1 MEKTSRK
8 RPTIRDV
15 ARVAKVSTATVSR
28 ALQSPELVTE
38 NTRKAVFDAVT
49 QTGYSVNTAA
59 QMLRR
64 NRSGTVL
71 VILPDISNPFFS
83 EILSGIEKIAT
94 HEKLTILIGNTNNE
108 PERFT
113 NILENLRNGRAD
125 GALLLNGVA
134 PPADMLPEHTP
145 MVTISERIAGYT
157 LPHVGTDNE
166 AAAYDSTQHL
176 ISLGHSSIAHVTG
189 PEGNQLTN
197 DRRAGYERAMRDARL
212 SGNMCE
218 IQGGFEFQDGKEA
231 ATALMRQPT
240 KPTAVFCANDES
252 AMGVIRGLEG
262 AGYNVP
268 RDYSVIGFDNVSFSH
283 IFSPELTTVH
293 QARYA
298 IGVKAMEVLLAL
310 MGGQVTKSTIFLPH
324 KIIERS
330 TTLPNP

>member
-1 MEKTSRK
+1 M
-8 RPTIRDV
+8 
-15 ARVAKVSTATVSR
+15 STATVSR

-49 QTGYSVNTAA
+49 ETGYSVNTAA

-64 NRSGTVL
+64 NRSGTIL

-83 EILSGIEKIAT
+83 EILSGIENVAT
-94 HEKLTILIGNTNNE
+94 HEKLTILIGNTNSE
-108 PERFT
+108 PERFL

-134 PPADMLPEHTP
+134 PPVGMLPEHTP
-145 MVTISERIAGYT
+145 MVTISESIAGSP

-166 AAAYDSTQHL
+166 AAAYESTRYL
-176 ISLGHSSIAHVTG
+176 ISLGHKSIAHVTG
-189 PEGNQLTN
+189 PDGNQLTT
-197 DRRAGYERAMRDARL
+197 DRRSGYAKAMREAGL
-212 SGNMCE
+212 SDNICE
-218 IQGGFEFQDGKEA
+218 IRGGFEFQNGKEA
-231 ATALMRQPT
+231 VSALMRQPT

-268 RDYSVIGFDNVSFSH
+268 RDYSVMGFDNVSFSH
-283 IFSPELTTVH
+283 IFSPELTTIH
-293 QARYA
+293 QARYE
-298 IGVKAMEVLLAL
+298 IGVKAMQALLAL
-310 MGGQVTKSTIFLPH
+310 MGGQETESPIFLPH

-330 TTLPNP
+330 TTLPLTGRKVVPE